1 MKYDLNK
8 KQTIATKRTLSSL
21 SSIMFKLLESKSFE
35 TITVQELCNLSL
47 IPRATFYNY
56 FEDKYDLLNYCWFTL
71 KLQTCPT
78 FSDNT
83 DYQHYLEIFI
93 SKWID
98 FLDSN
103 KENIYLILKHND
115 LSHYLINSFR
125 TYLTDSILSEIKSF
139 PCLSTSSIPY
149 EITAKHCANSVLTIL
164 EWKYINKNN
173 CSKEELIYYLEVLI
187 NKNGLITHNN
197 ISN

>member
-21 SSIMFKLLESKSFE
+21 TSTMFKLLESQPFE
-35 TITVQELCNLSL
+35 TITVQELCKLSL

-71 KLQTCPT
+71 KLKTCPT
-78 FSDNT
+78 VFNNT
-83 DYQHYLEIFI
+83 NYHEYLEIFI

-98 FLDSN
+98 FLDLN
-103 KENIYLILKHND
+103 KENVSLILKNND

-125 TYLTDSILSEIKSF
+125 IYLTDSILSEIKSCSESYNF
-139 PCLSTSSIPY
+139 TIPY
-149 EITAKHCANSVLTIL
+149 EIVAKHCANSVLTIL
-164 EWKYINKNN
+164 EWKYISKNDS
-173 CSKEELIYYLEVLI
+173 SKEELMHYLEILVNQTVFTFL
-187 NKNGLITHNN
+187 K
-197 ISN
+197 